1 MMKNITIG
9 KKLLFGFTMILA
21 ILSVLSVMSYINFSK
36 MYQAN
41 NMNTHTYQVLTQ
53 LDSAL
58 REMINMET
66 GQRGFALT
74 GDENSLDPYTSGKE
88 NFMTYYT
95 KAKELTIDNPEQ
107 QELLEKLLETHEAW
121 VEIAENSIKL
131 RYNVTNGMG
140 SIDDIIK
147 EEQAQKGKETFD
159 EFRSILSQS
168 KSMEEKLLV
177 IREDEAANLQV
188 TTNLGLIIGTCIA
201 IALGLIIA
209 IIISKMITRPI
220 NNIKTVV
227 ERVAAGDLDVNIVVE
242 SKDEIGV
249 LSEAFRQMSYNL
261 NDVLTN
267 INSSA
272 EQVSIGS
279 NQVSESS
286 IALAQGAAEQA
297 SSIEELTASIEEI
310 ASQTGQ
316 NAKNANMANELA
328 ENAKSNVVLGN
339 NQMQE
344 MLKAM
349 DEINESSA
357 NISRIIK
364 VIDDIA
370 FQTNILALNAAVEAA
385 RAGQHGKGFAVVAEE
400 VRTLA
405 ARSANAAKETT
416 DMIGGSIKRAEG
428 GTKIAKD
435 TAKALTEIEVS
446 IEKVASLI
454 NNIAVSSNEQSSG
467 IEQINIGIMQV
478 SQVVQAN
485 SATSEESAAASE
497 ELSSQSNRLK
507 EEVSK
512 FKLKNIKRSYDKK
525 EDINPELFM
534 MLDSMAEKKRSSQH
548 PKSDNNKMSAPKQKI
563 VLNDNEFGK
572 Y

>member
-1 MMKNITIG
+1 MIKNISIG
-9 KKLLFGFTMILA
+9 KKLLAGFMMVLA
-21 ILSVLSVMSYINFSK
+21 ILIVLSIMSYVNFS
-36 MYQAN
+36 MMFRAN
-41 NMNTHTYQVLTQ
+41 NANIHTYEVLEQ
-53 LDSAL
+53 LDGAL
-58 REMINMET
+58 QEMINMET

-74 GDENSLDPYTSGKE
+74 GNENSLDPYNNGKE
-88 NFMTYYT
+88 NFMKYYT
-95 KAKELTIDNPEQ
+95 KAKDLTVDNPEQ
-107 QELLEKLLETHEAW
+107 QEILEKLLDTHNKW
-121 VEIAENSIKL
+121 VEIAENSISL
-131 RYNVTNGMG
+131 RINVTNGIG

-147 EEQAQKGKETFD
+147 DEQAQKGKELFD
-159 EFRSILSQS
+159 EFRSIINQS
-168 KSMEEKLLV
+168 KGMEEKLLT
-177 IREDEAANLQV
+177 IRKEEANQLQT
-188 TTNLGLIIGTCIA
+188 TTNLSIIIGTFLA
-201 IALGLIIA
+201 SVLGLVIALLIT
-209 IIISKMITRPI
+209 KMITRPI
-220 NNIKTVV
+220 NNIKSVV
-227 ERVAAGDLDVNIVVE
+227 ERVAAGDLDVDVVVE
-242 SKDEIGV
+242 AKDEIGI
-249 LSEAFRQMSYNL
+249 LSEAFKQMTYNL

-267 INSSA
+267 INVSA
-272 EQVSIGS
+272 EQVSVGS

-286 IALAQGAAEQA
+286 IVLAQGATEQA

-316 NAKNANMANELA
+316 NAKNANVANDLA
-328 ENAKSNVVLGN
+328 ENAKKNVVLGN

-428 GTKIAKD
+428 GTKIAKE
-435 TAKALTEIEVS
+435 TAKALNEIEVS
-446 IEKVASLI
+446 IEKVASII
-454 NNIAVSSNEQSSG
+454 NDIAAASNEQALG
-467 IEQINIGIMQV
+467 IEQVNIGIMQV

-497 ELSSQSNRLK
+497 ELSGQAKLLK
-507 EEVSK
+507 EEVSR
-512 FKLKNIKRSYDKK
+512 FKLKRINKLYDKK
-525 EDINPELFM
+525 EDISPELLK
-534 MLDSMAEKKRSSQH
+534 MLENMSEKKKRNQISKLDNS
-548 PKSDNNKMSAPKQKI
+548 KTSDQKVKI